1 MSEGR
6 SPQDV
11 DLRRLAELLADV
23 LTERGLIDS
32 LSAARVLDAAEV
44 ARLLG
49 RDRQWVYG
57 HAAELGAFRYGDSPK
72 GRLGFDLSAIER
84 WKADRRLAPAPRR
97 RRPHMRGRPDLIPY
111 DDRISP
117 SIGGRG
123 RAATSLPRE
132 SNGTKE
138 QR

>member
-1 MSEGR
+1 MSEG
-6 SPQDV
+6 PPHDL

-23 LTERGLIDS
+23 LTERGLIAAPS
-32 LSAARVLDAAEV
+32 TARVLDASEV
-44 ARLLG
+44 AQLLG

-84 WKADRRLAPAPRR
+84 WKADRRLAPARTRR
-97 RRPHMRGRPDLIPY
+97 RKRHMRGRPDLIPY
-111 DDRISP
+111 EDRISP

-123 RAATSLPRE
+123 SAATGLPRE